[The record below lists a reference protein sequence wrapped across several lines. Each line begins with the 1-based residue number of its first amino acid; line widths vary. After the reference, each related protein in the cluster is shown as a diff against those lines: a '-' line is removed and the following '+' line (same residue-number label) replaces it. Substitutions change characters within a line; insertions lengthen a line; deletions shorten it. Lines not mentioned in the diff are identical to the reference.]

1 MKRTLWALAWCLAAG
16 GAAAQPVWKC
26 DVGGKVVFSD
36 KPCPQAG
43 QPVSER
49 ALQPN
54 VVDGVKPETVRVAL
68 GAAPASAPQP
78 PPMPAGNSCPGDG
91 ELRGMETRANST
103 TLGDAERRFMQD
115 EVRRVR
121 QCRNGQGRYSDADWA
136 ISREAQAA
144 QSQLSD
150 RVRRDARVR
159 AEDMHA
165 AADPDEGD
173 RIARRRIAEERM
185 QQRRAEQRQYR
196 GQNPA
201 SAPLP

>member
-1 MKRTLWALAWCLAAG
+1 MKWMAWSLVWCLATT
-16 GAAAQPVWKC
+16 GAAAQQVWKC
-26 DVGGKVVFSD
+26 EVGGKVVFSD
-36 KPCPQAG
+36 KPCPQSG

-49 ALQPN
+49 TLQPN
-54 VVDGVKPETVRVAL
+54 LVDSLKPEVVRAAL
-68 GAAPASAPQP
+68 DAASAAPAAPG
-78 PPMPAGNSCPGDG
+78 PAGNSCPGDG

-121 QCRNGQGRYSDADWA
+121 QCRSGQGRYRDADWA
-136 ISREAQAA
+136 ISRDAQAA

-185 QQRRAEQRQYR
+185 QQRRAEQRLQR

-201 SAPLP
+201 STPLP

>member
-1 MKRTLWALAWCLAAG
+1 MKWMAWSLALCLAST
-16 GAAAQPVWKC
+16 GAAAQQVWKC

-36 KPCPQAG
+36 KPCPQSG

-49 ALQPN
+49 TLQPN
-54 VVDGVKPETVRVAL
+54 VVDSLKPEVVRAAL
-68 GAAPASAPQP
+68 GAASAAP
-78 PPMPAGNSCPGDG
+78 PPPGPTGNSCPGDG
-91 ELRGMETRANST
+91 ELRSMETRAYST
-103 TLGDAERRFMQD
+103 TLGEAERRFMQD

-121 QCRNGQGRYSDADWA
+121 QCRSGQGRYSDADWA

-185 QQRRAEQRQYR
+185 QQRRAEQRLKQ

-201 SAPLP
+201 STPLP